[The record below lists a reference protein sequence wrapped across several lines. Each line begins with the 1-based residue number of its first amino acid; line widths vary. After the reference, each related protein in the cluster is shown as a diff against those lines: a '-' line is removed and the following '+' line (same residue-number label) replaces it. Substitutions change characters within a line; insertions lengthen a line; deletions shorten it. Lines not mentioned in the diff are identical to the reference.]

1 MKVYK
6 YTKLPEAP
14 ETCCVKTTVR
24 QLQTTEG
31 NSRHCDIKLFEMQ
44 PDGYSPLHKHSS
56 EHKVLV
62 IEGEGVV
69 FDGEKDYSI
78 QSGEVIF
85 IASNEQH
92 QFKNTKEGPLRFLA
106 LTVIAKE

>member
-1 MKVYK
+1 MKIYK
-6 YTKLPEAP
+6 YTKTAENP
-14 ETCCVKTTVR
+14 ETCCVKTNVKQLHTTQGDSR
-24 QLQTTEG
+24 QF
-31 NSRHCDIKLFEMQ
+31 DIKLFEMK

-62 IEGEGVV
+62 IEGEGVI
-69 FDGEKDYSI
+69 FDGEKEDAIERGDLIS
-78 QSGEVIF
+78 

-92 QFKNTKEGPLRFLA
+92 QFKNTKDGVLRFLA